1 MIMVRSAAWLRKK
14 YLLSG
19 SLIAAVLFSLIGGS
33 LATSDAASQKLVIDG
48 RDRER
53 SEIKPTITFKFFA
66 ENICN
71 EDIGKNGLCLNIWGS
86 GGVSGNVI
94 SAHGG
99 FETYRGKQVDLN
111 RVERLSRGLWSAVD
125 MLTIT
130 DEQISFKAVTSSKIV
145 FVELTKGELEQ
156 SGQVCVYGPLIA
168 IQNAQDA
175 VCVDKALVVIQ
186 SK

>member
-1 MIMVRSAAWLRKK
+1 MLSAQMRKK
-14 YLLSG
+14 YLLG
-19 SLIAAVLFSLIGGS
+19 ASLIAAVFFSLIGSS
-33 LATSDAASQKLVIDG
+33 LVTSDATSQKLVIDG

-53 SEIKPTITFKFFA
+53 STIKPTTTFKFFA

-86 GGVSGNVI
+86 GGVNANMI
-94 SAHGG
+94 SAYGG

-111 RVERLSRGLWSAVD
+111 RVERLSRGQWSAVD

-145 FVELTKGELEQ
+145 FVELAKGKSEH

-168 IQNAQDA
+168 IQKAEDA
-175 VCVDKALVVIQ
+175 VCVDKSLVVIQ
-186 SK
+186 PT